1 MRRDPEC
8 LTDPSK
14 PCGSCAAA
22 SPRTCPYNYLLDA
35 EELEAIVEIDEQRTR
50 AASAED
56 HPPDEPR

>member
-22 SPRTCPYNYLLDA
+22 SPRTCPYNYLLDT
-35 EELEAIVEIDEQRTR
+35 EELEAIVALDEQRHR
-50 AASAED
+50 AEAED
-56 HPPDEPR
+56 QPPDPPR